1 MKPPFVWNR
10 RHFNACAASVA
21 ALGLSLAPLLALAN
35 PAAAA
40 SSGTPAAA
48 GNATGPK
55 LLVLG
60 DSLSAEFGLR
70 RGSGWVALLQRRLA
84 SEGRSIQ
91 VFNASIGGETTAGG
105 RARLPALLRTHQPAV
120 VVVALGANDALR
132 GLPLTQS
139 SDNLRA
145 IARESRAAG
154 ARVLLLGID
163 VPPNFGERFRQDF
176 RRLFTDIAQAE
187 QAALMLFMLEGVAD
201 RADPTELFQSDG
213 IHPNEA
219 AQPIILEQVW
229 PYLRPLLPRG

>member
-1 MKPPFVWNR
+1 MKPPLVWNR
-10 RHFNACAASVA
+10 RHFNACAAAAA
-21 ALGLSLAPLLALAN
+21 ALGLSLAPIVAHAN

-40 SSGTPAAA
+40 NAPAA
-48 GNATGPK
+48 PK

-70 RGSGWVALLQRRLA
+70 RGSGWVALLQQRLA
-84 SEGRSIQ
+84 SEGRSMQ

-105 RARLPALLRTHQPAV
+105 RSRLPALLRTHQPAV

-132 GLPLTQS
+132 GLPLTQT

-219 AQPIILEQVW
+219 AHPIILEQVW
-229 PYLRPLLPRG
+229 PHLRPLLGRH

>member
-1 MKPPFVWNR
+1 MKPPLVWNR
-10 RHFNACAASVA
+10 RHFNACAAATA
-21 ALGLSLAPLLALAN
+21 ALGFSLGPVLARAN
-35 PAAAA
+35 PAAGTTATATAA
-40 SSGTPAAA
+40 
-48 GNATGPK
+48 PK

-70 RGSGWVALLQRRLA
+70 RGSGWVALLQQRLA
-84 SEGRSIQ
+84 SEGRALQ
-91 VFNASIGGETTAGG
+91 VFNASISGETTAGG
-105 RARLPALLRTHQPAV
+105 RSRLPALLRTHQPAV
-120 VVVALGANDALR
+120 VVIALGANDALR
-132 GLPLTQS
+132 GLPLTHT

-176 RRLFTDIAQAE
+176 RRLFTEIAQAE

-201 RADPTELFQSDG
+201 RADPMALFQSDG

-229 PYLRPLLPRG
+229 PHLRPLLPRA